1 MQRLQLVGA
10 NDDSTVVDPQ
20 HLNGHYDELLSDF
33 RQRMDTALK
42 ALRDYEEAVRQGEY
56 L

>member
-1 MQRLQLVGA
+1 MQILELATA
-10 NDDSTVVDPQ
+10 NDDGADITL
-20 HLNGHYDELLSDF
+20 LNGHYDELLCDF

-42 ALRDYEEAVRQGEY
+42 ALREYEEAVRQGDH

>member
-1 MQRLQLVGA
+1 MLLQTLGPA
-10 NDDSTVVDPQ
+10 NDDGVETRLLD
-20 HLNGHYDELLSDF
+20 GHYDELLCDF

-42 ALRDYEEAVRQGEY
+42 ALREYEEAVRQGEY

>member
-1 MQRLQLVGA
+1 MRRLELVRA
-10 NDDSTVVDPQ
+10 NDDEVVDARL
-20 HLNGHYDELLSDF
+20 LNGHYDELLCDF
-33 RQRMDTALK
+33 RRRMDSALK